1 MNLKCLNCEDSLP
14 TSSGLRI
21 LYRHVDTIAQKA
33 EGGVCGW
40 RDRASTI
47 DRPRL
52 QMKTYSCTCSCSL
65 PKIQIFFSLLSLH
78 GFVAGRGVE
87 TRFNLHV
94 NYST

>member
-65 PKIQIFFSLLSLH
+65 PKIQIFFRCSARICGTERDGDTVQS
-78 GFVAGRGVE
+78 ARE
-87 TRFNLHV
+87 
-94 NYST
+94 